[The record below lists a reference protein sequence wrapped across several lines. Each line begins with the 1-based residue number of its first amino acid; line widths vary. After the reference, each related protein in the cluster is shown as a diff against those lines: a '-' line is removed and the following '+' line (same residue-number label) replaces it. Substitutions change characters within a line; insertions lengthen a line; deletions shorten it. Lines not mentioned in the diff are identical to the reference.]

1 MAELRIF
8 QAQAEEQIKAAREL
22 FLEYAEGLGI
32 DLCFQDFDREVAE
45 LPGDYAP
52 PGGRILLA
60 IGAEDDAVA
69 CVALRGLEAGVCEMK
84 RLYLRPSHRGSG
96 IGRGLVQEVIEA
108 APELGYER
116 IVLDTLPV
124 MAEAQRL
131 YEYLG
136 FREIEPYYEN
146 PIPGARFLELEL

>member
-52 PGGRILLA
+52 PGGRILL
-60 IGAEDDAVA
+60 GLVGEEVA
-69 CVALRGLEAGVCEMK
+69 GCVAVRGLNDGACEMK
-84 RLYLRPSHRGSG
+84 RLYVRPSQRGSG
-96 IGRGLVQEVIEA
+96 IGRRLVREVIA
-108 APELGYER
+108 AARGLCYKR
-116 IVLDTLPV
+116 LLLDTLPV

-146 PIPGARFLELEL
+146 PVPGARFLELDL

>member
-22 FLEYAEGLGI
+22 FLEYAAGVGV
-32 DLCFQDFDREVAE
+32 DLCFQDFDRELAE

-60 IGAEDDAVA
+60 IGDEGRAVA
-69 CVALRGLEAGVCEMK
+69 CVALHELTAGVCEMK
-84 RLYLRPSHRGSG
+84 RLYVRPSHRGSG
-96 IGRGLVQEVIEA
+96 IGRRLVREVIDA
-108 APELGYER
+108 ARELDYER
-116 IVLDTLPV
+116 MVLDTLPV
-124 MAEAQRL
+124 MGEAQRL
-131 YEYLG
+131 YESLG

-146 PIPGARFLELEL
+146 P

>member
-1 MAELRIF
+1 MAELRIV

-22 FLEYAEGLGI
+22 FLEYAEWLGI

-45 LPGDYAP
+45 LGDYAP
-52 PGGRILLA
+52 PGGRILL
-60 IGAEDDAVA
+60 GLVGEEVA
-69 CVALRGLEAGVCEMK
+69 GCVALRGLNDGACEMK
-84 RLYLRPSHRGSG
+84 RLYVRPSHRGSG

-146 PIPGARFLELEL
+146 PVPGARFLELDL